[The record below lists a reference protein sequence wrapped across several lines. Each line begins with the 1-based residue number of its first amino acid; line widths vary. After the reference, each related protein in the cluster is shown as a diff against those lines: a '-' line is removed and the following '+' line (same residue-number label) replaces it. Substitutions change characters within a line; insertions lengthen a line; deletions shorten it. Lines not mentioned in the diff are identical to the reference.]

1 MIQLTFMKLL
11 RTLLVLSLAA
21 GTAAVAAEPKKVI
34 VCTVTTGFRHS
45 SIPYAE
51 KTLQKL
57 ADESKTFTIVDWVQ
71 QPKDVPKAPNKP
83 GDLKADADEKAKT
96 KYAADLAKYEAAQKE
111 WEATGKAK
119 AADAQ
124 KAADA
129 EMKTQM
135 AKLSPENLAKVDG
148 VIFANTTGDLPL
160 PDKEGFIKW
169 IEAGHGFMAMHS
181 GSDTFHGFKGYIEML
196 GGEFE
201 THKAQVPVDLIV
213 ADPAHPAAKG
223 LPNPWDLAQEEMY
236 LFKNHDAAKVHRIL
250 YLKHHPNEPQ
260 TAGYYGVS
268 WCKMAGQGKV
278 FYTSLGHREDLW
290 SDDPSLKD
298 RKNSIET
305 SKKFQEHI
313 LGGIKW
319 ALGLEQGSAEPQTEK
334 P

>member
-1 MIQLTFMKLL
+1 M
-11 RTLLVLSLAA
+11 A
-21 GTAAVAAEPKKVI
+21 TAATPAAEPKKVI

-57 ADESKTFTIVDWVQ
+57 ADESKAFTIVDWVR
-71 QPKDVPKAPNKP
+71 QPAEVPKAPSKP
-83 GDLKADADEKAKT
+83 NEPKADADERARA
-96 KYAADLAKYEAAQKE
+96 KYAADLSKYEAAQKD
-111 WEATGKAK
+111 WEATGKAR
-119 AADAQ
+119 AAEVQ
-124 KAADA
+124 KASEA
-129 EMKTQM
+129 ELKTQM
-135 AKLSPENLAKVDG
+135 AKLAPDKLAQVDG

-160 PDKEGFIKW
+160 PDKDGFIKW
-169 IEAGHGFMAMHS
+169 IEAGHAFMAMHS
-181 GSDTFHGFKGYIEML
+181 GSDTFHGFKPYIEML

-213 ADPAHPAAKG
+213 GDSEHPAAKG
-223 LPNPWDLAQEEMY
+223 LTNPWDLAQEEMY
-236 LFKNHDAAKVHRIL
+236 LFKNHHAAKVRRIL

-260 TAGYYGVS
+260 TLGYFGVS

-290 SDDPSLKD
+290 SDDPTLRD

-305 SKKFQEHI
+305 ARKFQQHI

-319 ALGLEQGSAEPQTEK
+319 ALGLEKGSAEPQPEK